1 MHWYNILSI
10 KYIFIYLFALI
21 WYPLHMDSRQ
31 TLSHKLH
38 LYDFNF
44 YTRLKSLY
52 MVTSY
57 HSLERH
63 SNTRPLDFDALVHK
77 VPIKQ
82 HRKIVRICITF
93 DIRNFHLFSNLFN
106 TINIMFKL
114 IIKGRYFYQFDS
126 WIRWAIAYFRPI
138 TASHLYHV
146 TYTANQILS
155 FQHPNMADPQG
166 LLTWRRKRQTEY
178 TYYCH

>member
-1 MHWYNILSI
+1 
-10 KYIFIYLFALI
+10 
-21 WYPLHMDSRQ
+21 
-31 TLSHKLH
+31 
-38 LYDFNF
+38 
-44 YTRLKSLY
+44 

-63 SNTRPLDFDALVHK
+63 TDTRPLDFDVLVHK

-114 IIKGRYFYQFDS
+114 IIKGRYFTHSISETFEQ
-126 WIRWAIAYFRPI
+126 
-138 TASHLYHV
+138 
-146 TYTANQILS
+146 
-155 FQHPNMADPQG
+155 
-166 LLTWRRKRQTEY
+166 
-178 TYYCH
+178 